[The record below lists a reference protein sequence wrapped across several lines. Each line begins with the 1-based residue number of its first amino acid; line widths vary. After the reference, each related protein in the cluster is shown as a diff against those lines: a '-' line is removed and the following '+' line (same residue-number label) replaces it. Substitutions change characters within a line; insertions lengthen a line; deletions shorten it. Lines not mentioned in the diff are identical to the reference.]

1 MLMSE
6 WNLED
11 ALVVEREEGWEE
23 GIEYG
28 LEKGREEGREEGI
41 EYGLEKGADRE
52 KFRIAGKMK
61 ALGIPPE
68 QIAIV
73 TGLGPQDIAAL

>member
-23 GIEYG
+23 GREEGIEYG
-28 LEKGREEGREEGI
+28 LEKGREEGW
-41 EYGLEKGADRE
+41 EKGADRE
-52 KFRIAGKMK
+52 KFRIAGNLK
-61 ALGIPPE
+61 ALGLPPE
-68 QIAIV
+68 QIAAA